1 MNTLSVR
8 LAAFAIF
15 AALLLAAFLSP
26 SARSQILASPSYL
39 PIGVA
44 STGNASTAWF
54 HEPSTRQVLAC
65 QAVVTPGSGLSS
77 IQCVAAK
84 LP

>member
-1 MNTLSVR
+1 MTKLPRHVF
-8 LAAFAIF
+8 LLILIAVI
-15 AALLLAAFLSP
+15 ALIVFLSP
-26 SARSQILASPSYL
+26 LAKSQMQASPSYV

-54 HEPSTRQVLAC
+54 HEPFSRQVLAC
-65 QAVVTPGSGLSS
+65 QTVVTAGSGLSG
-77 IQCVAAK
+77 IQCVTSK